1 VLAALKTFLAF
12 AVGILLG
19 ALACTLALEYR
30 VHREEAIV
38 ADLAIAEATKAESAV
53 ARVAAIERN
62 HDLGGTW
69 VGLVRLVSPGE
80 PNVSSGLQLCLLLN
94 RQQQSRVVVREDG
107 TWRELK
113 PGSFS
118 TARLG
123 PTAVLSALTAGQPNG
138 GSEWVEAWAVTVTR
152 SVPATAKVAVSR
164 TVNNLQLSAPSV
176 DARFTFQGHGELEH
190 AQQCG

>member
-1 VLAALKTFLAF
+1 MKTFLAF

-19 ALACTLALEYR
+19 ALACTLAFQYR
-30 VHREEAIV
+30 MNAEDAAL
-38 ADLAIAEATKAESAV
+38 ADAAAAEAVEAERAV
-53 ARVAAIERN
+53 ARLDAIERN

-69 VGLVRLVSPGE
+69 AGSLRLVSPGE
-80 PNVSSGLQLCLLLN
+80 PTVSSNLQLCLLLN
-94 RQQQSRVVVREDG
+94 GQQLSRVLVREDG

-123 PTAVLSALTAGQPNG
+123 PTAVLSSVTAGQPNG

-152 SVPATAKVAVSR
+152 SGPKTAKVAVSR
-164 TVNNLQLSAPSV
+164 LVNNLQLSAPSE
-176 DARFTFQGHGELEH
+176 DTQFTFQGQGELKH
-190 AQQCG
+190 AQECG